1 MRPHAAC
8 AKCLPPEHY
17 LQAAE
22 AAASH
27 GTPTQAAYATYG
39 ETRSYPSQVSPAH
52 LLTYA
57 GPHLTPQ
64 SPLGTPLDLA
74 SISPQS
80 PLGSPLLGSP
90 LNLPTWDLPSLSPLL
105 GPPALTQ
112 QMLFP
117 AVLLT
122 VSSWPEVT
130 CGNSTASSAAF
141 PARAATCSNV
151 VPSGAF
157 ASSRAARIPTPSFK
171 SNCGLGRF
179 AGE

>member
-80 PLGSPLLGSP
+80 PLGSLLDLASISLRSPFDLPPISPPSALRSPLDLASISLQSPVGSP
-90 LNLPTWDLPSLSPLL
+90 LDLASISPQPPRGSPLDL
-105 GPPALTQ
+105 
-112 QMLFP
+112 
-117 AVLLT
+117 
-122 VSSWPEVT
+122 
-130 CGNSTASSAAF
+130 ASIS
-141 PARAATCSNV
+141 P
-151 VPSGAF
+151 
-157 ASSRAARIPTPSFK
+157 
-171 SNCGLGRF
+171 
-179 AGE
+179 